1 MWRRLAALGI
11 GSAPAVAGAAGGGV
25 AAPAVDTGQV
35 LAVLLGLLAVLAV
48 IGALSWALRHLLRAG
63 AGAGGL
69 IRVVG
74 STSLGTR
81 ERVVLVQVGAE
92 QVLVGVTPGRLQTL
106 HVLDQPVSLPAPAE
120 ATRFPDQ
127 LNRLLGRT
135 AARGAGE

>member
-1 MWRRLAALGI
+1 MWRQLVAAGLGLSPAPVLATA
-11 GSAPAVAGAAGGGV
+11 AGAP
-25 AAPAVDTGQV
+25 APAVDAGQV
-35 LAVLLGLLAVLAV
+35 LAVLLGLLAVLAA
-48 IGALSWALRHLLRAG
+48 IGALSWALRHLLRPG

-106 HVLDQPVSLPAPAE
+106 HVLDHPVSLPEPAE
-120 ATRFPDQ
+120 AAGFPAQ
-127 LNRLLGRT
+127 LNRLLGRPAT
-135 AARGAGE
+135 RGPSE